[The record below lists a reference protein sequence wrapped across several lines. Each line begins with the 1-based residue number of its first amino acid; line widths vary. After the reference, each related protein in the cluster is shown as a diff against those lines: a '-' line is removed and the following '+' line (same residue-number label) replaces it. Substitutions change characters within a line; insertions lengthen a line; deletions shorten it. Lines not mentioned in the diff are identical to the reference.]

1 MNQWMLI
8 RLILLVIFVAVLIPA
23 IRLMRQVEDMEKTT
37 GKKETDELKQ
47 KRRQLKV
54 LQRVLVVLFLIVLAI
69 TMIKTY
75 APIWRGE

>member
-37 GKKETDELKQ
+37 GKKS
-47 KRRQLKV
+47 RRNSSKSAVSSKFCSVCWL
-54 LQRVLVVLFLIVLAI
+54 
-69 TMIKTY
+69 Y
-75 APIWRGE
+75 YS

>member
-23 IRLMRQVEDMEKTT
+23 IRLMRQVEDLEKTT
-37 GKKETDELKQ
+37 GKKETEELKK
-47 KRRQLKV
+47 KRHQLKV
-54 LQRVLVVLFLIVLAI
+54 LQRIVVILFLIVLAI

-75 APIWRGE
+75 APIWGGK

>member
-37 GKKETDELKQ
+37 GKKESDELKQ

-75 APIWRGE
+75 APIWGGK

>member
-37 GKKETDELKQ
+37 GKKESDELKQ

>member
-1 MNQWMLI
+1 
-8 RLILLVIFVAVLIPA
+8 
-23 IRLMRQVEDMEKTT
+23 MEKTT
-37 GKKETDELKQ
+37 GKKEPEELKQ

>member
-37 GKKETDELKQ
+37 GKKEPDELKQ
-47 KRRQLKV
+47 KRRQLK
-54 LQRVLVVLFLIVLAI
+54 LQ
-69 TMIKTY
+69 
-75 APIWRGE
+75 

>member
-37 GKKETDELKQ
+37 GKKEPEELKQ

-75 APIWRGE
+75 APTWGGK